1 VKLYYTGVTLLGNS
15 YLWRDE
21 VYKLNINNQYY
32 DVDVS
37 SDTPLLWVLRDHL
50 QLHGTKYG
58 CGVGECGSCMVHVDG
73 KAENSCLLLASSL
86 VGRKIITIEGI
97 SKGSKLHPVQL
108 AWLENNVPEC
118 GYCQSGQIMKA
129 IEILA
134 RGEILS
140 SQEIADEMSAVLC
153 RCGTYTRILQAVLH
167 AQTKFHGESRND

>member
-1 VKLYYTGVTLLGNS
+1 MH
-15 YLWRDE
+15 
-21 VYKLNINNQYY
+21 KLNINNQYY

-73 KAENSCLLLASSL
+73 KAEYSCLLPVASL
-86 VGRKIITIEGI
+86 IGRNIITIEGVA
-97 SKGSKLHPVQL
+97 KGSNLHPVQQ

-129 IEILA
+129 IEILEK
-134 RGEILS
+134 GEVLS
-140 SQEIADEMSAVLC
+140 TQEIADKMSAVLC
-153 RCGTYTRILQAVLH
+153 RCGTYPRILQAVLH
-167 AQTKFHGESRND
+167 AQTKFYDKSQNDQS